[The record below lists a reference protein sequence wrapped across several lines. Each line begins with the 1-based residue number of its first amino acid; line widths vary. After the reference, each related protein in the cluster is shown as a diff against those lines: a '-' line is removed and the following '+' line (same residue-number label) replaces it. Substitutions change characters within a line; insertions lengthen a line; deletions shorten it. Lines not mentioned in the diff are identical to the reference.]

1 MATLEYEPIH
11 LNMFNILKEEK
22 DSYIN
27 WLPNEIINVILDNFK
42 YNVVSN
48 EGKITDIYRVLELAT
63 NEYIFMELYLLDS
76 IYLLDNKFEHYEK
89 VDNFSYHMLVDMNPS
104 GGITIV
110 SMLSQFRRHI
120 YLTNPGKFLFREN
133 DDKTVSLK
141 INGKMI
147 TKFKLTKCYK
157 NE

>member
-1 MATLEYEPIH
+1 MGYEPIH

-22 DSYIN
+22 NSYIN
-27 WLPNEIINVILDNFK
+27 WLPNEIINSILDNFK
-42 YNVVSN
+42 YNIVSN
-48 EGKITDIYRVLELAT
+48 DSKITDIYRILELAE
-63 NEYIFMELYLLDS
+63 NEYIFIEVYLLN
-76 IYLLDNKFEHYEK
+76 INTNFIHYEK
-89 VDNFSYHMLVDMNPS
+89 VDNFAYHMLVDMYPS

>member
-1 MATLEYEPIH
+1 MATLEYEPIY

-22 DSYIN
+22 DCYIN

-42 YNVVSN
+42 DNIVSN
-48 EGKITDIYRVLELAT
+48 ESKITDIYSVLELAM

-76 IYLLDNKFEHYEK
+76 KFEHYEK

-104 GGITIV
+104 GGITTI

-120 YLTNPGKFLFREN
+120 YITNPGKFLFREN

-141 INGKMI
+141 INGTMI

-157 NE
+157 K